1 LNRLAIRVK
10 LAINVMRIFQR
21 LLRLP
26 LRFLALLIFGGLALL
41 AFALT
46 LALALGMGGGERAPD
61 ALITKLTVGGLVMT
75 LLTMLAAWQSGRALG
90 RVLGKMETASD
101 QLRVGQDAP
110 FMPQFAGGAEI
121 NTLSLSLRQTMA
133 HLLDVQNSLEAMN
146 ATLGEHVETRTR
158 ELNTVLDISTQLASQ
173 SEITSMANGILSQ
186 LRHAVDFSS
195 ATISVRQEATEAKDT
210 HVNLLGYY
218 LPGASEPSGDPGIW
232 HLPASHVSI
241 YQMLERRKQPIIM
254 NQVRKPFLAW
264 LLSQLTDDPLSER
277 FYRRT
282 RSWMGVPLMYQDNMV
297 GMMRVDNSQPDFF
310 TPERANLLKAIGS
323 QTAMAIM
330 QARLFSQ
337 ARQMSVQLERER
349 LARELHDAVTQTLF
363 AANMTARTIPS
374 LMEKNLDE
382 ARAAIED
389 VIDLN
394 QTALGEL
401 RMLMFELRPA
411 SIEKV
416 TLVQLLQQLTQ
427 TIGSRLSAPVK
438 LVFEPDENTLTSKTA
453 KIPPDTKLALYR
465 VAQEAMSNVTRHSNA
480 TAVTISL
487 NRKEGA
493 NPMLLLA
500 VEDDGAGFD
509 VSQEHPGHFGLSN
522 MRERIG
528 ALGGNIVI
536 HSEKG
541 KGTRISVSAPA

>member
-1 LNRLAIRVK
+1 MRL
-10 LAINVMRIFQR
+10 FQR

-26 LRFLALLIFGGLALL
+26 LRFLALLIFGGLASL
-41 AFALT
+41 AYALT
-46 LALALGMGGGERAPD
+46 MALALGVGGGDRAPD
-61 ALITKLTVGGLVMT
+61 PLIIKLGVGGLVMT
-75 LLTMLAAWQSGRALG
+75 LFTWLAAWQCGRALG
-90 RVLGKMETASD
+90 RLLGRMETASD
-101 QLRVGQDAP
+101 QLRVGQDALP
-110 FMPQFAGGAEI
+110 MPQLSGGAEI

-133 HLLDVQNSLEAMN
+133 HLLEVQHSLKAMN
-146 ATLGEHVETRTR
+146 ASLSEHVETRTR

-173 SEITSMANGILSQ
+173 SEITSMANGILAQ

-195 ATISVRQEATEAKDT
+195 ATISARQETAETKDT
-210 HVNLLGYY
+210 RVNLLGYY
-218 LPGASEPSGDPGIW
+218 LPGSGEPSGDPGIW

-241 YQMLERRKQPIIM
+241 YQILERRKQPIIM

-264 LLSQLTDDPLSER
+264 LLSQLTDDPVSEH

-282 RSWMGVPLMYQDNMV
+282 RSWMGVPLMYQNDMV

-310 TPERANLLKAIGS
+310 TPERVNLLKAIGS
-323 QTAMAIM
+323 QTAMAIV

-374 LMEKNLDE
+374 LIEQDLNE
-382 ARAAIED
+382 ARAAIDD

-438 LVFEPDENTLTSKTA
+438 LVFEPDEKTLTSKME
-453 KIPPDTKLALYR
+453 KISPDTKLALYR

-480 TAVTISL
+480 SAVTISL
-487 NRKEGA
+487 HRKEGPA
-493 NPMLLLA
+493 PMLMLT

-509 VSQEHPGHFGLSN
+509 TTQEHPGHFGLSN

-528 ALGGNIVI
+528 ALGGNIAI

-541 KGTRISVSAPA
+541 QGTRISVSAPA